1 MELQQLKYFKAVA
14 EIGKI
19 SDAAESLFISAPA
32 LSTSIARLEKELGF
46 QLFDRTNNR
55 ILLNRQGQI
64 FLHYV
69 DQILN
74 NLSAAKREI
83 RQSLLQDNMH
93 ISISCIN
100 TTMWVNL
107 ISAFT
112 SEFPQ
117 LTLSSSSISL
127 SALRQN
133 GLSVLHSFFLAAES
147 EIPPEISNELESIF
161 LFHAR
166 PAVIMHKDHYL
177 SNKNSLCIT
186 ELADERLFLP
196 YPDFPL
202 YERLAQLFE
211 LHNLPLPV
219 NSSYSFMV
227 RQEMIKKNA
236 GVSFITLYP
245 DHNALP
251 HACYIPLKDPF
262 GVWNIRLYW
271 RKEHALTKEES
282 IFKDF
287 VEQYFKALH

>member
-1 MELQQLKYFKAVA
+1 MEIQQLKYFKAVA

-19 SDAAESLFISAPA
+19 SEAAESLFISAPA

-69 DQILN
+69 DQILS

-93 ISISCIN
+93 ISFSCVN

-107 ISAFT
+107 VAAFT

-117 LTLSSSSISL
+117 FTLSSSSISL
-127 SALRQN
+127 SVLKQN
-133 GLSVLHSFFLAAES
+133 GLSALHSFFLAADS
-147 EIPPEISNELESIF
+147 EIPPEVSHELDSIF
-161 LFHAR
+161 LFDSK
-166 PAVIMHKDHYL
+166 PTVMLHKDHPLANRSSL
-177 SNKNSLCIT
+177 SVADIT
-186 ELADERLFLP
+186 GERLFMP

-202 YERLAQLFE
+202 YERLIKLFE
-211 LHNLPLPV
+211 LHNLPSPV

-227 RQEMIKKNA
+227 RQEMVRKNA
-236 GVSFITLYP
+236 GISFFSLHP
-245 DHNALP
+245 DYTPLPNAR
-251 HACYIPLKDPF
+251 YIPLEDPF
-262 GVWNIRLYW
+262 GTWNTRLYW
-271 RKEHALTKEES
+271 RKEHTLTKEET

-287 VEQYFKALH
+287 VEQYFSALH